1 MSNLLNINAMTPQE
15 YINNLQMTIRDFDD
29 IAEASIRAVGI
40 DFFKERYNKAFDKSL
55 TIKGNNFKGIPFSV
69 KSRDYLRDWRPGRKY
84 DKLSISDKGNLFN
97 PPNSQSFRRSMYFE
111 GNGGDLRMSDN
122 ATWKGDE
129 YGTKVIDTMM
139 QNGID
144 VLEYENKD
152 EYEKDLFL
160 SNFIRIMNFDDE
172 F

>member
-1 MSNLLNINAMTPQE
+1 MTPQE

-40 DFFKERYNKAFDKSL
+40 DYFKERYNKAFDKSL

-69 KSRDYLRDWRPGRKY
+69 KSRDYLYDWRPGRKY
-84 DKLSISDKGNLFN
+84 DKLAISDKGNLFN
-97 PPNSQSFRRSMYFE
+97 APNSQSFRRSMIFE
-111 GNGGDLRMSDN
+111 GNGGDLHMSDN

-139 QNGID
+139 QNGVD

-152 EYEKDLFL
+152 EYEKELFL